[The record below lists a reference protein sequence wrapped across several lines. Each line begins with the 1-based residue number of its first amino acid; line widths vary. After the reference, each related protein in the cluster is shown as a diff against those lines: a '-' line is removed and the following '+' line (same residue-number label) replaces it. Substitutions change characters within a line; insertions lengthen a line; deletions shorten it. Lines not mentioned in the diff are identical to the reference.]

1 MRPSYTTV
9 TIALATAGL
18 ATLTQAR
25 CSPTPLCKELVFT
38 INAAANNTALPP
50 YPNSTEPG
58 VLFQYLSSFNASALG
73 TVPAA
78 GTFNISALYCES
90 TAKVK
95 GREGT
100 IQYLLHGLLSN
111 KEYWNGIDF
120 PEPEFRGQYSW
131 ISHAASQG
139 YATLAIDNLGNGKS
153 DRPDPI
159 NIVQTPMQISVI
171 YSILRGIRAG
181 SLPGVPKYDKVIM
194 GTHSYGSVL
203 GRLISTIFPTS
214 GADAYILTATAAN
227 LTGLQQFI
235 ANIAPRAASVVD
247 SRFEGLA
254 PAYLSATKNIREVI
268 YGLDGSF
275 DPKVAEW
282 DAASPHVFGVGEIA
296 GRGATVPSS
305 FAGPVM
311 VISGRQDQIA
321 CGNGSIFDQPTV
333 DCGLGPG
340 SHVDE
345 TRSLFPNA
353 TSFQAYVPENTAH
366 NLNTHYSAP
375 ESFGAAHTWLES
387 VGF

>member
-1 MRPSYTTV
+1 MRPLHATITV
-9 TIALATAGL
+9 ALATASL
-18 ATLTQAR
+18 AAPTQAR
-25 CSPTPLCKELVFT
+25 CSPEPLCKELVFT

-50 YPNSTEPG
+50 YPNSTGPG
-58 VLFQYLSSFNASALG
+58 VLFQYLASFDASALN
-73 TVPAA
+73 TVPAT
-78 GTFNISALYCES
+78 GTFNISALYCEP
-90 TAKVK
+90 TTKVR

-159 NIVQTPMQISVI
+159 KIVQTPMQISVV

-214 GADAYILTATAAN
+214 GADAYIFTATAAN
-227 LTGLQQFI
+227 LT
-235 ANIAPRAASVVD
+235 
-247 SRFEGLA
+247 A
-254 PAYLSATKNIREVI
+254 PAYLSATKNIHEVI

-275 DPKVAEW
+275 DPKIAEW

-296 GRGATVPSS
+296 GRGATVPSN

-321 CGNGSIFDQPTV
+321 CGNGSIFDRPTV

-340 SHVDE
+340 SHIDE
-345 TRSLFPNA
+345 TRSLFPRA
-353 TSFQAYVPENTAH
+353 TAFQAYVPENTAH
-366 NLNTHYSAP
+366 NLNTHYSAS
-375 ESFGAAHTWLES
+375 ESFGAAHAWLES

>member
-1 MRPSYTTV
+1 MRPSYATV
-9 TIALATAGL
+9 TIALVTACL
-18 ATLTQAR
+18 AAPTQTR
-25 CSPTPLCKELVFT
+25 CSPKPLCKELVFT

-50 YPNSTEPG
+50 YPNSTGPG

-73 TVPAA
+73 TVPTA
-78 GTFNISALYCES
+78 GTFNISALYCEP
-90 TAKVK
+90 TTKVK

-159 NIVQTPMQISVI
+159 NIVQTPMQISVV

-235 ANIAPRAASVVD
+235 ANIGPRAASVVD

-254 PAYLSATKNIREVI
+254 PAYLSATRNIREVI

-275 DPKVAEW
+275 DPKIAEW

-345 TRSLFPNA
+345 TRSLFPKA
-353 TSFQAYVPENTAH
+353 TAFQAYVPENTG
-366 NLNTHYSAP
+366 LRVLGSKR
-375 ESFGAAHTWLES
+375 GLLEHAGK
-387 VGF
+387 V